1 MSSPPSSSPSPQS
14 QSDERRV
21 FRRAAL
27 GVPVMLDAASA
38 WQKAECENVSA
49 GGVAVRSTV
58 DVPVGTVIDL
68 YFELPTGIAVEASA
82 EVIRR
87 DGDRL
92 ALRFVEIDHEL
103 EVALRGFCRISG
115 LHGAVKPR

>member
-1 MSSPPSSSPSPQS
+1 MSSPPSSAPPASGA
-14 QSDERRV
+14 DRRA
-21 FRRAAL
+21 FRRAPL
-27 GVPVMLDAASA
+27 GVPVMLDAGSA
-38 WQKAECENVSA
+38 WQKAECENVSG

-58 DVPVGTVIDL
+58 DVPVGTLLDL

-92 ALRFVEIDHEL
+92 ALRFVEIDREL
-103 EVALRGFCRISG
+103 LVALRGFCRISG
-115 LHGAVKPR
+115 LHGAVKTH

>member
-1 MSSPPSSSPSPQS
+1 MSSPPSSAPPEPG
-14 QSDERRV
+14 SDRRA
-21 FRRAAL
+21 FRRAPL
-27 GVPVMLDAASA
+27 GVPVMLDASSA

-58 DVPVGTVIDL
+58 EVAIGDVLDL

-82 EVIRR
+82 KVVRR

-92 ALRFVEIDHEL
+92 ALRFVEIDHQL
-103 EVALRGFCRISG
+103 EVALRGYCRISG
-115 LHGAVKPR
+115 LHGAVKAR

>member
-1 MSSPPSSSPSPQS
+1 MSSPSSEVPSPGS
-14 QSDERRV
+14 APAERRA
-21 FRRAAL
+21 FRRASL

-38 WQKAECENVSA
+38 WQKAECQNVSA
-49 GGVAVRSTV
+49 GGVAVKSTV
-58 DVPVGTVIDL
+58 DVPVGTVLDL

-82 EVIRR
+82 RVVRR
-87 DGDRL
+87 DGDKL

-103 EVALRGFCRISG
+103 AVALRGFCRISG